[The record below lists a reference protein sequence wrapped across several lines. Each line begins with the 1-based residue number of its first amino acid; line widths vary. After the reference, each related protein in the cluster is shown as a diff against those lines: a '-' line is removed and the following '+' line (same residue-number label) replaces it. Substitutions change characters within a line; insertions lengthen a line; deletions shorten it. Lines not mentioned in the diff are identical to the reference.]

1 MKNRS
6 LGGLFTAT
14 AVASALSL
22 TGYAQ
27 GTTGTGQT
35 TGGGQDQDRVVTVTG
50 CVMAER
56 DVPGRDE
63 NLFQRWGLMQ
73 QDYVLTNARPQT
85 GASGQMD
92 HTGQSGTAGQAG
104 QAAAGTGS
112 QARLSTHTM
121 LKLDGKDADQLRQHV
136 NQRVEIRGKIDDGGW
151 FQRASAGGGRDR
163 TDRAD
168 TTVGTSGAGTTGTGT
183 AGTGT
188 GTTGAGTTGT
198 DGTAGT
204 GTTTG
209 TGATG
214 TTTGGAGTM
223 GAGAAGDN
231 RLASI
236 DIESIRAMGPCQ
248 NQ

>member
-14 AVASALSL
+14 AVAAALSL

-35 TGGGQDQDRVVTVTG
+35 TGGGQDQDRVATVTG

-63 NLFQRWGLMQ
+63 NLFQRWGLMG

-85 GASGQMD
+85 SAPSGQVD
-92 HTGQSGTAGQAG
+92 QSGQAG
-104 QAAAGTGS
+104 QAGTAATGAGT

-121 LKLDGKDADQLRQHV
+121 LKLDGKDADKLRQHV
-136 NQRVEIRGKIDDGGW
+136 NQRVEIRGKIDDRGW
-151 FQRASAGGGRDR
+151 FQRASAGGTGDR
-163 TDRAD
+163 TDRTD
-168 TTVGTSGAGTTGTGT
+168 TTVGTSGTG
-183 AGTGT
+183 
-188 GTTGAGTTGT
+188 
-198 DGTAGT
+198 
-204 GTTTG
+204 TG

-214 TTTGGAGTM
+214 TTTGGTGTTGTGTGGGTTGAGT
-223 GAGAAGDN
+223 GADD

-248 NQ
+248 KQ

>member
-1 MKNRS
+1 
-6 LGGLFTAT
+6 
-14 AVASALSL
+14 LSV

-85 GASGQMD
+85 GAGAGMD
-92 HTGQSGTAGQAG
+92 HTAQPGTAGQAG
-104 QAAAGTGS
+104 EAAAGAAS
-112 QARLSTHTM
+112 RARLSTHTM
-121 LKLDGKDADQLRQHV
+121 LKLDGKEADELRQHV

-151 FQRASAGGGRDR
+151 FQRASAGGH
-163 TDRAD
+163 D
-168 TTVGTSGAGTTGTGT
+168 TTVGTSGAGTAGTGT
-183 AGTGT
+183 AATAT

-204 GTTTG
+204 GT
-209 TGATG
+209 GATG
-214 TTTGGAGTM
+214 TTTGGTGTTS
-223 GAGAAGDN
+223 AGAAGDD

-236 DIESIRAMGPCQ
+236 NIESIRATGPCQ
-248 NQ
+248 TK